1 MSGFGNLAGQVTF
14 GAGRQARTGNQELVE
29 ICAEI

>member
-14 GAGRQARTGNQELVE
+14 GAERQARTGNQELIE
-29 ICAEI
+29 I